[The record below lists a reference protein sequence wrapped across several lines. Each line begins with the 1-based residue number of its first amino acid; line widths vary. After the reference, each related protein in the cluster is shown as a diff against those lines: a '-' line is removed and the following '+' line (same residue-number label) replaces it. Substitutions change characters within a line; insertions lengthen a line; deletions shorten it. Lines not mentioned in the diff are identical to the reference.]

1 MRPDIDGMNR
11 LGISK
16 ETEIGLTVSEPG
28 FEPYERDDGLHPNN
42 HIKNSNKKLSYNEW
56 LNKLGYEGDNP
67 WDSWANSSED
77 ESGNF

>member
-16 ETEIGLTVSEPG
+16 DTEIGLTVSEPG

-42 HIKNSNKKLSYNEW
+42 HVKKYKKKLS
-56 LNKLGYEGDNP
+56 
-67 WDSWANSSED
+67 
-77 ESGNF
+77 